1 VSTLQLARCCFH
13 NQATFKV
20 RTGGEWVTVGQNGLG
35 LLHHVQVGAGGAC
48 VLSCNPDD
56 VLRNARALD
65 LSVTSKPNSMG
76 TCSVTSAATPGT
88 RNDPTAM
95 RNPMFSYYIQPAT
108 GSAASCSTHS
118 LAQRDMQWQFS
129 MTGGFSP
136 IAIALNAGSGA
147 GVSPQSMKFIEP
159 FGQLAV
165 VDGSQQGLVIIDL
178 NTLGFAHSPYY

>member
-1 VSTLQLARCCFH
+1 
-13 NQATFKV
+13 V
-20 RTGGEWVTVGQNGLG
+20 RTGGEWVTIGQNGLG
-35 LLHHVQVGAGGAC
+35 VLHHVQVGAGGAC

-65 LSVTSKPNSMG
+65 LSVTQPPKTGST
-76 TCSVTSAATPGT
+76 TCTIASGALPTRATTRPRCATRCSRSTSSPASGPAAT
-88 RNDPTAM
+88 
-95 RNPMFSYYIQPAT
+95 
-108 GSAASCSTHS
+108 CKTHS

-129 MTGGFSP
+129 MTGGFQP
-136 IAIALNAGSGA
+136 ISIALNAGSGA

-159 FGQLAV
+159 FGQMAV